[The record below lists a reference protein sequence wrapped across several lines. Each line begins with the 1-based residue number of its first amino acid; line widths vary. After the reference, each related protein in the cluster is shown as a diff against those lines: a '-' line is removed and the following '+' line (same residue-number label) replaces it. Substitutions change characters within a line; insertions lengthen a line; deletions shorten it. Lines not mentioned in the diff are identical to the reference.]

1 MNKLPQ
7 MVSIAEL
14 RNSHLAVLEKLVN
27 GPVVISSRSTPVG
40 VLVSPEM
47 WDRIAEYI
55 EDLEDSLDAAQMELE
70 LATGRDTVIRLTEEE
85 IQEWLAED
93 EAISA

>member
-14 RNSHLAVLEKLVN
+14 RNSHLAVLEKLAN
-27 GPVVISSRSTPVG
+27 GPVVINSRSAPVG
-40 VLVSPEM
+40 VLVSPAM

-55 EDLEDSLDAAQMELE
+55 EDLEDSLDAVKAELE
-70 LATGRDTVIRLTEEE
+70 IAKGNDEMVRLTEAE

-93 EAISA
+93 EAIPA